1 MAVWI
6 RRRKPV
12 GSSLDFCA
20 NIPITRKEPHVEYS
34 AEDLSPVKKKIVITT
49 EPQEVEAAIMGA
61 VALYK
66 TSVQLD
72 GFRKGKVPASV
83 IEQRFRDKIYEEARQ
98 DLINVHINEVMQNL
112 DVQPLSGINVDGA
125 EALERGKGY
134 AYSIEFEVL
143 PTFDLPPYEGMEV
156 EQEKVEVKEQEVAD
170 VIERI
175 RRDRAQLV
183 PVDGAGPAV
192 DGQVASIDFAAYENG
207 QPLEGVKAE
216 NFDLALGEHQALEDF
231 EALVKTIP
239 YGQEGEGEIRF
250 PDDFIAK
257 DLAGKTVTMKVKV
270 HAVKERKLPELNDD
284 LAKSLGL
291 DNVDK
296 LKETIT
302 RSYTQSRENLNKS
315 AAQKT
320 MLDRL
325 LKMVDF
331 PLPESLLDIQMRTL
345 LTDLKARLERQGK
358 GLESLGKSP
367 EELRKEMLPQAEEL
381 ARIQVLLLSIAKK
394 EGLEV
399 SDQEVNTHIYQE
411 SLRSGEDFKAL
422 RESYERS
429 GLIFVLRDRLL
440 ADKAMDRIYAKAKV
454 TEVEPR
460 EPRTG
465 DGDAEAPAEAP
476 AESKEE
482 TK

>member
-1 MAVWI
+1 
-6 RRRKPV
+6 
-12 GSSLDFCA
+12 
-20 NIPITRKEPHVEYS
+20 
-34 AEDLSPVKKKIVITT
+34 
-49 EPQEVEAAIMGA
+49 
-61 VALYK
+61 
-66 TSVQLD
+66 
-72 GFRKGKVPASV
+72 
-83 IEQRFRDKIYEEARQ
+83 
-98 DLINVHINEVMQNL
+98 
-112 DVQPLSGINVDGA
+112 
-125 EALERGKGY
+125 
-134 AYSIEFEVL
+134 
-143 PTFDLPPYEGMEV
+143 MEV
-156 EQEKVEVKEQEVAD
+156 DQEKVEVKEQEVAD

-465 DGDAEAPAEAP
+465 DGDAETPAEAP

>member
-1 MAVWI
+1 M
-6 RRRKPV
+6 
-12 GSSLDFCA
+12 
-20 NIPITRKEPHVEYS
+20 EYS

-66 TSVQLD
+66 TSVQID
-72 GFRKGKVPASV
+72 GFRKGKAPASV

-98 DLINVHINEVMQNL
+98 DLINVHINDVMQKMG
-112 DVQPLSGINVDGA
+112 VQPLSGINVDGA
-125 EALERGKGY
+125 GLLERGKPY
-134 AYSIEFEVL
+134 VYSIEFEVL
-143 PTFDLPPYEGMEV
+143 PVFDLPPYEGVEV
-156 EQEKVEVKEQEVAD
+156 EQEKVVVDEKEVAD
-170 VIERI
+170 VIERL

-183 PVDGAGPAV
+183 PVDGAAPAV
-192 DGQVASIDFAAYENG
+192 DGQVACIDFTAYENG
-207 QPLEGVKAE
+207 QLLEGVKAE
-216 NFDLALGEHQALEDF
+216 NFDLALGENQALEDF

-239 YGQEGEGEIRF
+239 YGQEGEGEIHF
-250 PDDFIAK
+250 PEDFLAK
-257 DLAGKTVTMKVKV
+257 DLAGKTLTMKVKV

-284 LAKSLGL
+284 LAKSLGMES
-291 DNVDK
+291 VDK
-296 LKETIT
+296 LKETIS

-320 MLDRL
+320 ILDRL

-331 PLPESLLDIQMRTL
+331 PLPESVLDIQMRSL

-358 GLESLGKSP
+358 RLEALGKSP

-399 SDQEVNTHIYQE
+399 SDQEVAAQIYQE
-411 SLRSGEDFKAL
+411 SMRSGEDFKSL

-440 ADKAMDRIYAKAKV
+440 ADKAMDRVYAKARV
-454 TEVEPR
+454 TEVEPGASR
-460 EPRTG
+460 S
-465 DGDAEAPAEAP
+465 DGEAVAPAQVPAAP
-476 AESKEE
+476 GEESK
-482 TK
+482 

>member
-1 MAVWI
+1 
-6 RRRKPV
+6 
-12 GSSLDFCA
+12 
-20 NIPITRKEPHVEYS
+20 
-34 AEDLSPVKKKIVITT
+34 
-49 EPQEVEAAIMGA
+49 
-61 VALYK
+61 
-66 TSVQLD
+66 
-72 GFRKGKVPASV
+72 
-83 IEQRFRDKIYEEARQ
+83 
-98 DLINVHINEVMQNL
+98 
-112 DVQPLSGINVDGA
+112 
-125 EALERGKGY
+125 
-134 AYSIEFEVL
+134 
-143 PTFDLPPYEGMEV
+143 
-156 EQEKVEVKEQEVAD
+156 
-170 VIERI
+170 
-175 RRDRAQLV
+175 
-183 PVDGAGPAV
+183 
-192 DGQVASIDFAAYENG
+192 
-207 QPLEGVKAE
+207 
-216 NFDLALGEHQALEDF
+216 
-231 EALVKTIP
+231 
-239 YGQEGEGEIRF
+239 
-250 PDDFIAK
+250 
-257 DLAGKTVTMKVKV
+257 MKVKV

-465 DGDAEAPAEAP
+465 DGDAETPAEAP

-482 TK
+482 TM

>member
-1 MAVWI
+1 MANRILVVEDDTAI
-6 RRRKPV
+6 SELICMNLEVTGYEVVPV
-12 GSSLDFCA
+12 LDG
-20 NIPITRKEPHVEYS
+20 N
-34 AEDLSPVKKKIVITT
+34 
-49 EPQEVEAAIMGA
+49 EVEG
-61 VALYK
+61 
-66 TSVQLD
+66 T
-72 GFRKGKVPASV
+72 
-83 IEQRFRDKIYEEARQ
+83 
-98 DLINVHINEVMQNL
+98 
-112 DVQPLSGINVDGA
+112 
-125 EALERGKGY
+125 LE
-134 AYSIEFEVL
+134 
-143 PTFDLPPYEGMEV
+143 
-156 EQEKVEVKEQEVAD
+156 KE
-170 VIERI
+170 
-175 RRDRAQLV
+175 
-183 PVDGAGPAV
+183 
-192 DGQVASIDFAAYENG
+192 
-207 QPLEGVKAE
+207 E

-465 DGDAEAPAEAP
+465 DGDAETPAEAP